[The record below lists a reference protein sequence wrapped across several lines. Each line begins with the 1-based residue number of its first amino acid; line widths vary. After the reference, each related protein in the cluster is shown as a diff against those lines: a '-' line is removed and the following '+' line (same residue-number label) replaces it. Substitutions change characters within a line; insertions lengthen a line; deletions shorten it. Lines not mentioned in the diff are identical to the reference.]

1 MTTTPCPISWLR
13 LEQYALEELVG
24 TAVHDVEHHLATCE
38 ACRDDLATIRADHR
52 PMRALERS
60 QASKGSNVVRGPWW
74 WWSVPLAAA
83 AAALLVLRIERPPEA
98 HKGGELAISVVVERS
113 GHVLPHPTHYEAG
126 DRVQIQLTCPLSRG
140 PAAWVWVGF
149 EGEAPGQVLGRGT
162 TPCGNALLLPVA
174 VELSGTQPLELCVA
188 LSPPDPPADLGSEV
202 ACASLAP
209 ATPGAPR

>member
-98 HKGGELAISVVVERS
+98 HKGGELAISVVVEHGGGGSSTAAPIARDVLIEAYNRRS
-113 GHVLPHPTHYEAG
+113 AGAGLPIA
-126 DRVQIQLTCPLSRG
+126 
-140 PAAWVWVGF
+140 
-149 EGEAPGQVLGRGT
+149 
-162 TPCGNALLLPVA
+162 
-174 VELSGTQPLELCVA
+174 
-188 LSPPDPPADLGSEV
+188 
-202 ACASLAP
+202 
-209 ATPGAPR
+209 